1 MTTIK
6 IPDLSLVVLIG
17 ATGSGKSTFA
27 AQHFRPTEVL
37 SSDFCRGLV
46 SDDPNDQSATGDAF
60 EVLDYIAGKRLAAG
74 RLTVVDATSVQPA
87 ARKSLIELAR
97 KHHVLAVAI
106 VLDVPADVCAA
117 RNSGRADRTF
127 GAHVLRQQQAQLRR
141 GLRGLRREGFH
152 REFVL
157 SGAAEIATAVIE
169 RERLWNDRRSDH
181 GPFDIIGDVH
191 GCFDE
196 LAELLT
202 ELGYTVDPG
211 GGSARHPYGRTAVF
225 LGDLVDRGPATP
237 AVLRLV
243 MGMAAEGSGLSVAG
257 NHEVKLVRALRG
269 RNVSISHGLA
279 ESLAQLAAE
288 PPEFSGQ
295 ATAFMDR
302 LVGHLVLDDGKL
314 VVAHAGL
321 PAAMH
326 GRASAAVRAFSL
338 YGDTTG
344 ETDAYGLPVRYPW
357 ATDYRGQAMVVYGH
371 TPVRQAEWVNGTICV
386 DTGCVF
392 GGALTALRY
401 PERELVSVPAR
412 AVYYEAARPLAGLA
426 PAGGG
431 GPEEGSEGAAGV
443 GTTDAAGGGPEEGS
457 KGAAGV
463 GTTDAA
469 GGGAAGHGPAA
480 GDIGVTRMARPA
492 HRAPVDLDITDVA
505 GKRQI
510 ETRLTGTTVTV
521 REENAIA
528 ALEVMSRFAIDPR
541 WLIYLPPTMSP
552 TATSSRPGLLE
563 HPAEA
568 FSAYQAAGVAEV
580 VCEEKHMGSR
590 AIVLACRDESVAS
603 RRFGVP
609 DAPPGVIYTRT
620 GRAFFA
626 DQDTEQELL
635 RRVTGA
641 ITDAGL
647 WDELGT
653 DWLALDCELLP
664 WSAKAAELLRGQY
677 APAGAA
683 AIAALDAETA
693 IASRAAA
700 RGVDVG
706 DLVEHSRR
714 RSVMARQ
721 FVDAYRRYCW
731 PVSSVD
737 DLRLAPFQ
745 ILAAAGSVPALR
757 DHHWHLEVLGRLCD
771 RAPATLRRT
780 ESITVTLG
788 GRSGAQR
795 TVEAATD
802 WWLEL
807 TGAGGEGMVV
817 KPASVVHRGPKGL
830 AQPGIKCRGR
840 EYLRIIYGPE
850 YTAEANLLRLR
861 SRSLGHKRSL
871 ALREFALGIESLE
884 RFVAGAPLYRVHEC
898 VFGVLALESEPV
910 DPRL

>member
-27 AQHFRPTEVL
+27 AQHFRPTEVI

-46 SDDPNDQSATGDAF
+46 SDDQNDQSATGDAF
-60 EVLDYIAGKRLAAG
+60 DVLHFIAGKRLAAG

-97 KHHVLAVAI
+97 RHHVLAVAI

-117 RNSGRADRTF
+117 RNSGRADRAF
-127 GAHVLRQQQAQLRR
+127 GAHVLRQQQDQLRR

-157 SGAAEIATAVIE
+157 SGEAEIATALME
-169 RERLWNDRRSDH
+169 REPLWNDRRSDH

-191 GCFDE
+191 GCFGE

-202 ELGYTVDPG
+202 KLGYTVDAG
-211 GGSARHPYGRTAVF
+211 GGSARHPDGRTAVF

-288 PPEFSGQ
+288 PPEFARQ

-302 LVGHLVLDDGKL
+302 LVGHFVLDDGKL

-321 PAAMH
+321 PAALH

-344 ETDAYGLPVRYPW
+344 ETDEYGLPVRYPW
-357 ATDYRGQAMVVYGH
+357 ATEYRGQAMVVYGH
-371 TPVRQAEWVNGTICV
+371 TPVRQADWVNGTICV

-412 AVYYEAARPLAGLA
+412 AVYYEPARPLGGLA
-426 PAGGG
+426 AAGGV
-431 GPEEGSEGAAGV
+431 PEEGSGGSAGV
-443 GTTDAAGGGPEEGS
+443 STPDADGS
-457 KGAAGV
+457 
-463 GTTDAA
+463 
-469 GGGAAGHGPAA
+469 GAAGHGPGA
-480 GDIGVTRMARPA
+480 GDIGVAQMARPA

-552 TATSSRPGLLE
+552 TATSGLPGLLE

-568 FSAYQAAGVAEV
+568 FSAYQAAGVTEV
-580 VCEEKHMGSR
+580 ICEEKHMGSR
-590 AIVLACRDESVAS
+590 AVVLACRDESVAS
-603 RRFGVP
+603 RRFGMA

-626 DQDTEQELL
+626 DQATEQELL
-635 RRVTGA
+635 RRVTAA

-647 WDELGT
+647 WEELDT

-677 APAGAA
+677 AAVGTA

-693 IASRAAA
+693 AASQAAA

-706 DLVEHSRR
+706 DLAERSAQ

-731 PVSSVD
+731 PVGSVD

-745 ILAAAGSVPALR
+745 ILAGEGSVHALR
-757 DHHWHLEVLGRLCD
+757 DHHWHLDVLGRLCD
-771 RAPATLRRT
+771 RAQGTLRRT
-780 ESITVTLG
+780 RSITAALAPAAAAERAV
-788 GRSGAQR
+788 A
-795 TVEAATD
+795 AATQ

-817 KPASVVHRGPKGL
+817 KPAGVVHRGPKGL

-850 YTAEANLLRLR
+850 YTAAANLSRLR

-871 ALREFALGIESLE
+871 ALREFALGIEALE
-884 RFVAGAPLYRVHEC
+884 RFVAGEPLYRVHEC
-898 VFGVLALESEPV
+898 VFGVLAMESEPV